1 MVLNY
6 FQYENADDTNFMK
19 EMKSI
24 KLYNELIEKL
34 NSYETKLLQRYAGSI
49 NCKKGCS
56 DCCMLESV
64 FSIEA
69 YMIYDYAIDAGII
82 PESFTSDKREDNCI
96 FLKDKSCAIYPVR
109 PVICRTHGYP
119 IFTEG
124 RVDICPENFKEI
136 SSIDSEY
143 ILDLE
148 NVNNA
153 IASINIIFQKEIDEE
168 FFESPRI
175 SLKELKDSI
184 RSRF

>member
-1 MVLNY
+1 
-6 FQYENADDTNFMK
+6 MK

-34 NSYETKLLQRYAGSI
+34 KNHETKLLQRYGGSI

-69 YMIYDYAIDAGII
+69 YTIYSSIIDAGIK
-82 PESFTSDKREDNCI
+82 PESFTSDTREDSCI
-96 FLKDKSCAIYPVR
+96 FLKDKSCTIYPAR

-119 IFTEG
+119 IFAEG

-136 SSIDSEY
+136 KSIDSEY

-148 NVNNA
+148 NVNSA
-153 IASINIIFQKEIDEE
+153 IASINIIFLKEIDEE
-168 FFESPRI
+168 FFASPRI
-175 SLKELKDSI
+175 SLEEFGNRLKKSKFTAYFI
-184 RSRF
+184 Q